1 MKGQAGNTIWTR
13 DFICIM
19 LVNFLGQVA
28 NFSTSTLVSTYAT
41 FLGAGSTLMGF
52 LTGMYFGVALA
63 MRPAAGPIQTRVSH
77 RKLLIFVFM
86 MGCVVNAGYAM
97 FHSITAFLL
106 FRVLHGIQYAFIG
119 SLTVTI
125 AADSV
130 PQEKLAS
137 GMGIFGASGA
147 IAQTIAPQLGISLS
161 GWGAARAGEDYGYT
175 ILFVFSGL
183 VTLIA
188 LIPAFALREDKRE
201 QAAAATGKWYQ
212 NIISRHALAPA
223 MVMMLLIMGYANLS
237 GYMVPFGKEIGI
249 EDIGIFFTV
258 FAGIM
263 LVIRPLSGT
272 LTDRLGLRKML
283 IPGIALYLAA
293 FLILGAANGM
303 FVILLGAFV
312 GALGYGTTNPAM
324 QALTVQT
331 EPRARR
337 AVTTNTLCVGMDIG
351 YFVGPLLGGIVRD
364 VSGNFRSV
372 ILCGGVPLALALI
385 IFILTWPSC
394 ARRLE
399 EVRAIDAKA
408 EEPDAVS

>member
-13 DFICIM
+13 NFICI
-19 LVNFLGQVA
+19 LLGNFLSQLA

-41 FLGAGSTLMGF
+41 FLGAGPTLMGF

-77 RKLLIFVFM
+77 RKLLLFVFA

-147 IAQTIAPQLGISLS
+147 IAQTIAPQFGIMLCD
-161 GWGAARAGEDYGYT
+161 WGT
-175 ILFVFSGL
+175 VS
-183 VTLIA
+183 
-188 LIPAFALREDKRE
+188 LIPTFALRETERE
-201 QAAAATGKWYQ
+201 LTTAMTGKWYQ

-223 MVMMLLIMGYANLS
+223 LTMMLIIMGNSTLS
-237 GYMVPFGKEIGI
+237 GYMVPFGREELGI
-249 EDIGIFFTV
+249 ENIGIFFTV

-283 IPGIALYLAA
+283 IPAIALFFAA
-293 FLILGAANGM
+293 FLILGAAHGM
-303 FVILLGAFV
+303 TVILLGAFV
-312 GALGYGTTNPAM
+312 AALGYGTSNPAM

-337 AVTTNTLCVGMDIG
+337 AVTTNTLCFGMDIG
-351 YFVGPLLGGIVRD
+351 FFIGPLLGGIVRD
-364 VSGNFRSV
+364 LSGNYRSV
-372 ILCGGVPLALALI
+372 ILCGGVPLALAMLV
-385 IFILTWPSC
+385 FLLTWPAS
-394 ARRLE
+394 ARRIA
-399 EVRAIDAKA
+399 EVRAM
-408 EEPDAVS
+408 EEESSAAG

>member
-13 DFICIM
+13 NFICI
-19 LVNFLGQVA
+19 LLGNFLSQLA

-41 FLGAGSTLMGF
+41 FLGAGPTLMGF

-77 RKLLIFVFM
+77 RKLLLFVFA

-97 FHSITAFLL
+97 FHSISAFLL

-147 IAQTIAPQLGISLS
+147 IAQTIAPQFGIMLCD
-161 GWGAARAGEDYGYT
+161 WGAARAGEDFGYT
-175 ILFVFSGL
+175 LLFLFSVL
-183 VTLIA
+183 VMFLS
-188 LIPAFALREDKRE
+188 LIPTFALQETERERTVSV
-201 QAAAATGKWYQ
+201 TGKWYQ

-223 MVMMLLIMGYANLS
+223 LTMMLIIMGNSTLS
-237 GYMVPFGKEIGI
+237 GYMVPFGREELGI
-249 EDIGIFFTV
+249 ENIGIFFTM

-283 IPGIALYLAA
+283 IPAIALFFAA
-293 FLILGAANGM
+293 FLILGTAHGM
-303 FVILLGAFV
+303 TAILLGAFV
-312 GALGYGTTNPAM
+312 AALGYGTSNPAM

-337 AVTTNTLCVGMDIG
+337 AVTTNTLCFGMDIG
-351 YFVGPLLGGIVRD
+351 FFVGPLLGGIVRD
-364 VSGNFRSV
+364 LSGNFRSV
-372 ILCGGVPLALALI
+372 ILCGGIPLALAMLV
-385 IFILTWPSC
+385 FLLTWPAS
-394 ARRLE
+394 ARRIAEVKALE
-399 EVRAIDAKA
+399 TAA
-408 EEPDAVS
+408 ESAE